1 LKGKRKLLNI
11 FYIFLFS
18 SFQLFSQNYN
28 IDFYGIISEDID
40 NNMAKMTGDL
50 YYTQLSEINSFSVTD
65 KRTGNLLTEYPE
77 TENFANSK
85 IAFYISI
92 KKDTKTDKWSTTYH
106 VYDKNSESEKTKT
119 NQYDSFYKILME
131 SKNTLQ
137 ANLKNI
143 IESDTFEVHSSS
155 KEIAAAPDK
164 TEKSIINSTESLSGN
179 WAGEE
184 NIAKIV
190 ILRGGRGFIIFK
202 NGASMNV
209 SVSITNPELSEI
221 TITQTGKSNASFY
234 PELQR
239 NTALTAAL
247 SAEPI
252 KWTLFVKD
260 NSTLIGK
267 KQTLLPDGDSYT
279 SGNIDVEWK
288 KLN

>member
-1 LKGKRKLLNI
+1 
-11 FYIFLFS
+11 
-18 SFQLFSQNYN
+18 
-28 IDFYGIISEDID
+28 
-40 NNMAKMTGDL
+40 MAKMTGDL
-50 YYTQLSEINSFSVTD
+50 YYTQLSEINSFSVSD
-65 KRTGNLLTEYPE
+65 KRTSTLLSEYPDA
-77 TENFANSK
+77 ENFASSK

-92 KKDTKTDKWSTTYH
+92 KKDTKTDKWTTTYH
-106 VYDKNSESEKTKT
+106 VYDKSSESEKTKS

-137 ANLKNI
+137 TSLKNI
-143 IESDTFEVHSSS
+143 IENDDYEVHTPSR
-155 KEIAAAPDK
+155 EIAGNQPK
-164 TEKSIINSTESLSGN
+164 TEKASINSTESLSGN

-209 SVSITNPELSEI
+209 SVSISNPELSEI

-234 PELQR
+234 PELPR
-239 NTALTAAL
+239 NEALNAAL
-247 SAEPI
+247 SADPI

-267 KQTLLPDGDSYT
+267 KQTLIPDGDSYT